1 MELKPRVV
9 FCSDNCNA
17 ATQTDSYGA
26 ILLIVVLLLMYN
38 CAYEYYAGM
47 TWVAWS
53 HKYALKQDQRNESRK
68 DKAKVGGK
76 EMQKRKSLTI
86 GSDEAYGIRNSNS
99 KNNGEIFFIPNII
112 QM

>member
-1 MELKPRVV
+1 MKLQPRVV

-26 ILLIVVLLLMYN
+26 ILLIVVPLLVNN
-38 CAYEYYAGM
+38 CAYEYYAAG

-53 HKYALKQDQRNESRK
+53 HKYALKQDQRNKSRR

-76 EMQKRKSLTI
+76 EMQKRKSWRI
-86 GSDEAYGIRNSNS
+86 
-99 KNNGEIFFIPNII
+99 EI
-112 QM
+112 